1 MSVKRTADGDLK
13 PSGLLDGLLSQA
25 SRTSSQVMATRRVH
39 GPPSKSADQSQ
50 APEEVI
56 ANFLDRMRP
65 IARAKLEAAGPG
77 ASVEIEVRIGRLCAP
92 DCAERFAVDP
102 PGSNACVVSQGNAEF
117 RAEVAE
123 QYFRQKTHEL
133 GGAPRR
139 SKETTHN
146 LGDSRRMVKPEA
158 LGASAGVQTK
168 EKLGQIDMFL
178 PLCDYDVRVG
188 VALESA
194 IVPFEGDAGF
204 AANGASGGS
213 GRTKNRLSYD
223 SGALGDVTDSW
234 QVDATE
240 VTDPGNAK
248 AMVHELEFEL
258 KEHATKRWLGPDAEP
273 GDTES
278 AIHELWWLLTKHF
291 LNAEASNAVPN
302 GAGAFGSAALANAF
316 ERQVDEAILAAC
328 PAADRSRYKAHD
340 HDGLG
345 KFPGT
350 MPVGL
355 GRRHLH
361 ELITNSYLA
370 SEKTDGVRHLLVVC
384 QGRVVLVDRTR
395 KKFVCAGLKALARVL
410 PERTVLDGEL
420 VKHLEHGRYVFMAF
434 DILSNGHSVSDQSFL
449 RRLDALTELLNGG
462 TPVRGTATSD
472 NLGTLWAAK
481 AVPHRRAMLPVFR
494 KMWYQ
499 VKRDPARADT
509 GINCVFKLVN
519 TRGPGQPRVYS
530 DRKRRHHTDGI
541 VFCLMNA
548 PYVLGTNPKY
558 FKWKWADLVTIDF
571 LVSRGGENA
580 KQGLAL
586 EVGVKGGGVLD
597 VATQV
602 TLSEQCKECVMQL
615 LRERQGK
622 PFVAELGFVVGDGV
636 WRFERIRPDKES
648 GNFIDTAL
656 DAFLQLAEGLSEH
669 ELQYRLLGGAAHQ
682 WEQKRAENGEALVR
696 ETIGR

>member
-102 PGSNACVVSQGNAEF
+102 PGSNACVVSQGKAEF

-328 PAADRSRYKAHD
+328 PAADRSRDKAHD

-361 ELITNSYLA
+361 ELIANSYLA

-462 TPVRGTATSD
+462 TPVRA
-472 NLGTLWAAK
+472 
-481 AVPHRRAMLPVFR
+481 RRRLII
-494 KMWYQ
+494 W
-499 VKRDPARADT
+499 
-509 GINCVFKLVN
+509 
-519 TRGPGQPRVYS
+519 
-530 DRKRRHHTDGI
+530 
-541 VFCLMNA
+541 A
-548 PYVLGTNPKY
+548 PYVRRKRTASPRH
-558 FKWKWADLVTIDF
+558 APC
-571 LVSRGGENA
+571 VSQNVVPGETRPRA
-580 KQGLAL
+580 
-586 EVGVKGGGVLD
+586 
-597 VATQV
+597 
-602 TLSEQCKECVMQL
+602 CRHRHQL
-615 LRERQGK
+615 R
-622 PFVAELGFVVGDGV
+622 V
-636 WRFERIRPDKES
+636 
-648 GNFIDTAL
+648 
-656 DAFLQLAEGLSEH
+656 
-669 ELQYRLLGGAAHQ
+669 
-682 WEQKRAENGEALVR
+682 
-696 ETIGR
+696 